1 MPARP
6 LKRRPILLRLAQA
19 WILALIA
26 GSLQPARPAPV
37 RGLHSAIHWLAFAGT
52 TSLLLLLCRNRREE
66 IRAVAATCLMGL
78 SLEYLQHVIYRNAME
93 WRDVRDD
100 TLAVLA
106 ALTLYHL
113 AGVCKA
119 ALLPTRSAASPES

>member
-1 MPARP
+1 MPAPP
-6 LKRRPILLRLAQA
+6 LKRRHILLRLTQA
-19 WILALIA
+19 WILTLIA

-37 RGLHSAIHWLAFAGT
+37 RGLHSATHWLAFAGT
-52 TSLLLLLCRNRREE
+52 TFLLLLLCRNRREE

-78 SLEYLQHVIYRNAME
+78 LLECLQHVIYRNAME

-100 TLAVLA
+100 TLAVFMA
-106 ALTLYHL
+106 FTLYHV

-119 ALLPTRSAASPES
+119 ALRAARSAPES